1 MSVVTSGYSRNTWNS
16 GAWNRSVV
24 DRSVTVS
31 GVALSTTVRSVDV
44 VIPGTAFVSNVGI
57 NLSLRSVSTTAN
69 ANVSVT
75 RANIGFSLRS
85 ATVEVVKTS
94 NVTGVS
100 LTTTLRSPTLT
111 GSPKVSL
118 TGLAP
123 RFTVRDAIA
132 FFGTNVIPSQTS
144 ATFTTG
150 NENIEAG
157 ANPVIYTSKT
167 FKVTVKSTSGGN
179 KYLIDGKQQ
188 YGLNLVKD
196 RNLFTFDQSDS
207 TNTGHPFRFS
217 LTPNGTHGGGT
228 QYTVNVQTVGTPGN
242 PGAYTQIFVENDG
255 PTTLYYYC
263 TVHSGM
269 GSVVNFQPV
278 IRTRVISPNINGDG
292 NLVLTGVSARF
303 RTHIRGIWTPKVF
316 GGTSEIWKAKKV

>member
-24 DRSVTVS
+24 DRSVTVT
-31 GVALSTTVRSVDV
+31 GVSLSTALRSVEV
-44 VIPGTAFVSNVGI
+44 TIPGTAFVTNVGI
-57 NLSLRSVSTTAN
+57 NSSISSVATAAN

-85 ATVEVVKTS
+85 AVVEVIKTH
-94 NVTGVS
+94 NVTGVA
-100 LTTTLRSPTLT
+100 LVTTLRSTSFT
-111 GSPKVSL
+111 SSPKVSL

-123 RFTVRDAIA
+123 RFTIRDVSA

-144 ATFTTG
+144 ATFATG

-157 ANPVIYTSKT
+157 ANPVIYTSKE
-167 FKVTVKSTSGGN
+167 FKVTVVNVGGAN
-179 KYLIDGKQQ
+179 KYFIDGRQQ

-196 RNLFTFDQSDS
+196 RNLYTFDQSDS
-207 TNTGHPFRFS
+207 SNAGHPLRFY
-217 LTPNGTHGGGT
+217 LDEGRTIPFTT
-228 QYTVNVQTVGTPGN
+228 NVQTVGTPGN
-242 PGAYTQIFVENDG
+242 PGAYTQIFVANDG
-255 PTTLYYYC
+255 PTTLYYQC
-263 TVHSGM
+263 SIHAGM
-269 GSVVNFQPV
+269 GGKANFQPLV
-278 IRTRVISPNINGDG
+278 RTRVISPNINGDG

-316 GGTSEIWKAKKV
+316 GGTSEIWKAKKI

>member
-24 DRSVTVS
+24 DRSVTVT
-31 GVALSTTVRSVDV
+31 GVSLSTALRSVDV
-44 VIPGTAFVSNVGI
+44 TIPGTAFVTNAGI
-57 NLSLRSVSTTAN
+57 SLSLRSVGTAAN
-69 ANVSVT
+69 ASVSVT

-85 ATVEVVKTS
+85 AVVEVIKTH
-94 NVTGVS
+94 NVTGVA
-100 LTTTLRSPTLT
+100 LVTTLRSPSFT

-118 TGLAP
+118 TGLSP
-123 RFTVRDAIA
+123 SFTLRDAIA

-144 ATFTTG
+144 ATFAMG

-157 ANPVIYTSKT
+157 ANPVVYTGRT
-167 FKVTVKSTSGGN
+167 FKVTVVHVGGAH
-179 KYLIDGKQQ
+179 KYFIDGRQQ

-196 RNLFTFDQSDS
+196 RNLYTFDQSDS
-207 TNTGHPFRFS
+207 SNAGHPLR
-217 LTPNGTHGGGT
+217 LYLDEGRTTPF
-228 QYTVNVQTVGTPGN
+228 TVNVETNGTPGN
-242 PGAYTQIFVENDG
+242 PGAYTRVFIVNSG
-255 PTTLYYYC
+255 PTTLYYQC
-263 TVHSGM
+263 SIHAGM
-269 GSVVNFQPV
+269 GGKANFQPL

-316 GGTSEIWKAKKV
+316 GGTSEIWKAKKI

>member
-24 DRSVTVS
+24 DRSVTVT
-31 GVALSTTVRSVDV
+31 GVSLSTTLRSVEV
-44 VIPGTAFVSNVGI
+44 TIPGTAFVTNVGI
-57 NLSLRSVSTTAN
+57 SLSLRSVATAAN
-69 ANVSVT
+69 ASVSVT

-118 TGLAP
+118 TGLSP
-123 RFTVRDAIA
+123 SFTLRDAIA
-132 FFGTNVIPSQTS
+132 FFGTNVIPSQAS
-144 ATFTTG
+144 ATFATG
-150 NENIEAG
+150 NENIGAG
-157 ANPVIYTSKT
+157 ANPVIYGEGKT
-167 FKVTVKSTSGGN
+167 FRVTVVNVGGAN
-179 KYLIDGKQQ
+179 KYFIDGRQQ
-188 YGLNLVKD
+188 YGLNLVKG
-196 RNLFTFDQSDS
+196 RTLYTFDQSDS
-207 TNTGHPFRFS
+207 SNSGHPLRFYLDAARS
-217 LTPNGTHGGGT
+217 TSFTTNVLT
-228 QYTVNVQTVGTPGN
+228 QGTPGN
-242 PGAYTQIFVENDG
+242 AGAYTQIFVANDG
-255 PTTLYYYC
+255 PTTLYYQC
-263 TVHSGM
+263 SIHAGM
-269 GSVVNFQPV
+269 GGKANFQPV

-316 GGTSEIWKAKKV
+316 GGTSEIWKAKKI